1 MEGPQGTFTHIF
13 SKISSFDIGHLLK
26 RQMINITSMKRFVNN
41 REKNKVW
48 LLLKDKNNLL
58 QVKDKLLYTHTHT
71 HTHIYVYVCVCIYI
85 YIFFKSLSC
94 V

>member
-58 QVKDKLLYTHTHT
+58 QVKDKLLYTHTH
-71 HTHIYVYVCVCIYI
+71 ICVCVCIYI